1 MYISASQVLHPNR
14 QWVRTLA
21 IATSGLMLEKRG
33 GSCKLVLAFFAVS
46 AAALG
51 VLRLAGII
59 CVHCSV
65 IGIFENEGPRK
76 WMACIFTQLQVCEA
90 RRTRIFIYL
99 HDIF

>member
-59 CVHCSV
+59 
-65 IGIFENEGPRK
+65 
-76 WMACIFTQLQVCEA
+76 
-90 RRTRIFIYL
+90 
-99 HDIF
+99 